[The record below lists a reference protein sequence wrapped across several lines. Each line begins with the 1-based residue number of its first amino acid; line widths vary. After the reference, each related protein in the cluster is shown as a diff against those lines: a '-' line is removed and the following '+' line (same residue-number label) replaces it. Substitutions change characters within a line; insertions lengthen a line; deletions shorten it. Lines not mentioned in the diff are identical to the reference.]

1 MTMSKIRVAAGE
13 AAGVLTFATDRVSL
27 FLDLDGTLAPFAPL
41 PEGVGPDDARN
52 SLLREMQLRLK
63 GRMAI
68 VSGRSIAD
76 LDRILEGTVVAMAGS
91 HGLQRRDAR
100 LDMLTAPVHPKL
112 ALAVRD
118 ITTFAEKY
126 PGVVVEAKPLS
137 VALHYRNA
145 PDVEI
150 QVGAFADDLVSRT
163 GLKLQRGV
171 MVAEFLSPGMDKG
184 RAVRAFMVEPPFF
197 GTVPLFI
204 GDDLTDE
211 DGFRAVA
218 AFGGLGVLV
227 GPPRQTYAR
236 FRLESVDA
244 VHAWLAQALQTEM
257 FKLEVPVGPSY
268 RRI

>member
-1 MTMSKIRVAAGE
+1 MMMAHVQPAADATTGQ
-13 AAGVLTFATDRVSL
+13 LTLGMDRVSL
-27 FLDLDGTLAPFAPL
+27 FLDLDGTLAPFAPV
-41 PEGVGPDDARN
+41 PEGVGPDAARN
-52 SLLREMQLRLK
+52 SLLRDLQLRLS

-76 LDRILEGTVVAMAGS
+76 LDRILEGTIVAMAGS

-100 LDMLTAPVHPKL
+100 LDMLTARSHPKL
-112 ALAVRD
+112 AQAVRE
-118 ITTFAEKY
+118 ITAFAEKY
-126 PGVVVEAKPLS
+126 PGVVVETKPLS

-145 PDVEI
+145 ADIEI
-150 QVGAFADDLVSRT
+150 QVGAFADDLASRT

-211 DGFRAVA
+211 DAFRAVTS
-218 AFGGLGVLV
+218 FGGLGVLV

-236 FRLESVDA
+236 FRLESVDN
-244 VHAWLAQALQTEM
+244 VHAWLAQALQTEV

>member
-1 MTMSKIRVAAGE
+1 MSQVEHAAQGTGGQMT
-13 AAGVLTFATDRVSL
+13 LTMAHVSL
-27 FLDLDGTLAPFAPL
+27 FLDLDGTLAPFAPV
-41 PEGVGPDDARN
+41 PEGVGPDAARN
-52 SLLREMQLRLK
+52 SLLRDMQVCLG

-76 LDRILEGTVVAMAGS
+76 LDRILEGTIVAMAGS

-100 LDMLTAPVHPKL
+100 LDMLTARCHPKL
-112 ALAVRD
+112 AQAVREVAA
-118 ITTFAEKY
+118 FAEKY
-126 PGVVVEAKPLS
+126 PGVVVETKPLS

-145 PDVEI
+145 ADIDV
-150 QVGAFADDLVSRT
+150 QVGAFADDLADRT

-197 GTVPLFI
+197 GTMPLFI

-211 DGFRAVA
+211 DAFAAVN
-218 AFGGLGVLV
+218 AFGGVGVLV
-227 GPPRQTYAR
+227 GPPRPTYAR
-236 FRLESVDA
+236 FRLDSVDG
-244 VHAWLAQALQTEM
+244 VHAWLAQALQTEV